1 MAIELTQQSFIYSSS
16 PCFPQKPIR
25 IHFFCQ
31 GSSEVTSQLC
41 HFRNPR
47 KRLRMRHVLSEYDKR
62 TNSWR
67 LMGSRA
73 RHSSSYEARKT
84 SHHALFSSGD
94 DGVTVNGTPQTS
106 TSSDVEEMR
115 VKLLQSLEGEDYN
128 NGLSQS
134 LHDAAR
140 VFELAIR
147 EQSSLSKISWF
158 STNWFGVNRNAWVKA
173 LSYQAA
179 VFSLLQAVNEI
190 SSRGEVRDR
199 DINLFVQRSLLR
211 LSASL
216 ESLIKDELS
225 AKQPE
230 AYDWF
235 WSDQLPIVVTTFVN
249 HFERDPRFTAAITVC
264 RKGLSKGS
272 DSASD
277 ISLLMLALTCIAAI
291 IKLGPAKVSCSQF
304 FSTIP
309 DMTGRLM
316 DMVVDFIPIHQ
327 AYHSIK
333 DIGLQREFLV
343 HFGPRAA
350 TCRVKHE
357 RGTEEVSFW
366 VDLIQKQLQRAIDR
380 ERIWSRLPTCETI
393 EVLEKDLAIFGFFI
407 ALGRSSRSFLL
418 ANGFDVLDDPVE
430 SFLRYLI
437 GGSVLFYPP
446 LSSISSFQLYVEVV
460 CEELDWLPFFP
471 GNVDALKQSRYH
483 KSKREG
489 PPNEEAIP
497 QVLHVCS
504 YWMQTF
510 IKYSI
515 WLENPSNIK
524 AARFLSRGHN
534 KLKECMEELGVL
546 KKEMENNIQYS
557 GVGTG
562 SGAYAAT
569 EKELDS
575 FDKALESVEQ
585 AVKRL
590 EELLQ
595 ELHVSSSDSGK
606 EHLKAACSDL
616 ERIRK
621 LKKEAEFLEASF
633 RAKAASLQQGED
645 GECQSES
652 SLSKK
657 RQYTKRKEG
666 KSVNKMW
673 DNRDGISA
681 DRVVNKPRG
690 LWSFLV
696 YSSTRKMEPES
707 LPLNQ
712 GEGEHFEMSATANI
726 GDVDSGSNEFQR
738 FELLRHELLELEKRV
753 QRSTDRS
760 ENEEEVKIADDNAS
774 YDAESR
780 DTQLFLVQKKE
791 SIIGQ
796 SIGKLKEASTD
807 VLQGTQLL
815 AIDVAAAMELLRR
828 ALIGDE
834 LTEKEKKALR
844 RTVTDLASVVPI
856 GILMLLP
863 VTAVGHAA
871 MLAAIQRYVPALI
884 PSTYGP
890 ERLDLLRQLEKVKE
904 METSE
909 MNPDENAEGK
919 SLSRINPDNV

>member
-1 MAIELTQQSFIYSSS
+1 MAIKLPQQSFIYSSS
-16 PCFPQKPIR
+16 PCFTQKPIR
-25 IHFFCQ
+25 IHFFYK
-31 GSSEVTSQLC
+31 GSSEVSSLPC
-41 HFRNPR
+41 DVCNPR
-47 KRLRMRHVLSEYDKR
+47 KRRRMRHVLSKYDKHS
-62 TNSWR
+62 NSWR
-67 LMGSRA
+67 WVSFRE
-73 RHSSSYEARKT
+73 RNSFSYEASRIG
-84 SHHALFSSGD
+84 HHVLFASTD
-94 DGVTVNGTPQTS
+94 DGVTVNGTPQTGS
-106 TSSDVEEMR
+106 SSDVEEMR
-115 VKLLQSLEGEDYN
+115 VKLRQSLEGEDYN
-128 NGLSQS
+128 DGLIQS
-134 LHDAAR
+134 LHDASR

-147 EQSSLSKISWF
+147 EQSSLSKIFWF
-158 STNWFGVNRNAWVKA
+158 STNWLGVDRNAWMKA

-179 VFSLLQAVNEI
+179 VFSLLQAVTEI

-199 DINLFVQRSLLR
+199 DINIFVQRSLLR

-264 RKGLSKGS
+264 RKGLSEGS
-272 DSASD
+272 GNASD
-277 ISLLMLALTCIAAI
+277 ISLLMLVLTCIAAI
-291 IKLGPAKVSCSQF
+291 TKLGPAKVSCSQF
-304 FSTIP
+304 ISTIP
-309 DMTGRLM
+309 DITGRLM
-316 DMVVDFIPIHQ
+316 DMLVDFIPIHQ
-327 AYHSIK
+327 TYHSIK
-333 DIGLQREFLV
+333 DIGLRREFLV

-350 TCRVKHE
+350 TCIVKHE
-357 RGTEEVSFW
+357 RGTEEMSFW

-380 ERIWSRLPTCETI
+380 ERIWSRLTTCETI

-430 SFLRYLI
+430 SLLRYLI
-437 GGSVLFYPP
+437 GGSVLYYPQ
-446 LSSISSFQLYVEVV
+446 LSSISSYQLYVEVV
-460 CEELDWLPFFP
+460 CEELEWLPFFP
-471 GNVDALKQSRYH
+471 SNVDLKQSRDH

-497 QVLHVCS
+497 QVLQVCS
-504 YWMQTF
+504 YWMQGF
-510 IKYSI
+510 IKYSN

-546 KKEMENNIQYS
+546 KNEMKESNIRYS
-557 GVGTG
+557 GGWTG
-562 SGAYAAT
+562 SGTYSPT

-575 FDKALESVEQ
+575 FDKALESVEE
-585 AVKRL
+585 ALKRL

-595 ELHVSSSDSGK
+595 ELHLSSSDSGK
-606 EHLKAACSDL
+606 EHLQAACSDL

-645 GECQSES
+645 VECHSEPS
-652 SLSKK
+652 TSNKG
-657 RQYTKRKEG
+657 RYPKRKIG
-666 KSVNKMW
+666 KSVNNTW
-673 DNRDGISA
+673 DNREYSA
-681 DRVVNKPRG
+681 DRVVNKPHG
-690 LWSFLV
+690 MWSFLEV
-696 YSSTRKMEPES
+696 
-707 LPLNQ
+707 
-712 GEGEHFEMSATANI
+712 EHDEMSTTEDM
-726 GDVDSGSNEFQR
+726 GDLDSGSNEFQR
-738 FELLRHELLELEKRV
+738 FELLRHELFELEKRV
-753 QRSTDRS
+753 QKSTDQS
-760 ENEEEVKIADDNAS
+760 ENEEEIKIVDDNAS

-780 DTQLFLVQKKE
+780 DAQLFRVQKKE
-791 SIIGQ
+791 SIIGK
-796 SIGKLKEASTD
+796 SIVKLKEASTD
-807 VLQGTQLL
+807 VWQGTQLL
-815 AIDVAAAMELLRR
+815 AIDVAAAVELLRR

-844 RTVTDLASVVPI
+844 RTLTDLASVVPI

-904 METSE
+904 IDTRE
-909 MNPDENAEGK
+909 MNPDDNVEEN
-919 SLSRINPDNV
+919 SLSRVNPDNV